1 MCFVH
6 SYAIVRVP
14 WSARLTGRMLYWPCK
29 LSTSLREHYNVIQ
42 KIEDTFLIAFT
53 FCVHFSV
60 TLDVFK
66 WQDKDVIVHF
76 SSFTRPYG
84 SFTPLKDMFW
94 RHPGLA
100 ISVSYYIVHFKIIL
114 RISETQTAFTLHLMS
129 PVTLKEMSPQGL
141 KLCRSNFTL
150 VSWKQIK
157 IMKLN

>member
-6 SYAIVRVP
+6 SYAIGRVP

-29 LSTSLREHYNVIQ
+29 LSTSLREHYNVIK

-53 FCVHFSV
+53 FYVHFSV

-94 RHPGLA
+94 RHRSLA
-100 ISVSYYIVHFKIIL
+100 ISIYYCSFQNNSYNFCNTNHFHSTLDVSRHFKGNV
-114 RISETQTAFTLHLMS
+114 S
-129 PVTLKEMSPQGL
+129 PRTKI
-141 KLCRSNFTL
+141 
-150 VSWKQIK
+150 VSF
-157 IMKLN
+157 